1 MTAPGPSGLF
11 DERTAPLRGIMEAAS
26 ATRSIMSPD
35 LKPGIRFEWQYSV
48 PERASVPNLYHDTPF
63 CRDMPD
69 VLATGYLVGMMEL
82 ACTQGIMAYVDWP
95 REQSLGTL
103 VNFSHFAPT
112 PPGMRL
118 TIRGEVIA
126 VEGRRVRFQVAAWD
140 EVEKISEGI
149 HERHVILVE
158 KFNARLA
165 SKQAPA

>member
-1 MTAPGPSGLF
+1 
-11 DERTAPLRGIMEAAS
+11 
-26 ATRSIMSPD
+26 MSPE
-35 LKPGIRFEWQYSV
+35 LRPGIRFEWKYSV
-48 PERASVPNLYHDTPF
+48 PERATVPNLYHDTAF

-112 PPGMRL
+112 PPGMQL
-118 TIRGEVIA
+118 TVRGEVIA
-126 VEGRRVRFQVAAWD
+126 VEGRRVRFQVEAWD
-140 EVEKISEGI
+140 ELEKISAGI
-149 HERHVILVE
+149 HERHVILVD

-165 SKQAPA
+165 SKLAGKGA